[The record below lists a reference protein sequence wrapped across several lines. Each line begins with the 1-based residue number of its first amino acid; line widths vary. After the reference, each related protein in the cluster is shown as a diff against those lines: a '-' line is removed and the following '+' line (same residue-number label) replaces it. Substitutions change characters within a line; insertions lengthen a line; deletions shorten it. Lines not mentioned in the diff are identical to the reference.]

1 IKTTTGSH
9 VSGRYVFVV
18 ETAGRLPWRLG
29 RQRRATIPSPRVS
42 KESCQ
47 CQVREVGREPR
58 RDRFHAA
65 HVSDERRRAEAE
77 PCATGGELETKVAEG
92 TSELGRLADERAAL
106 RRVAT
111 LVGEGA
117 TSDELFPAVVD
128 AVAGVLE
135 VSAVTI
141 ARFESDDTS
150 IIVAS
155 HNDP

>member
-1 IKTTTGSH
+1 GPC
-9 VSGRYVFVV
+9 GR
-18 ETAGRLPWRLG
+18 
-29 RQRRATIPSPRVS
+29 
-42 KESCQ
+42 
-47 CQVREVGREPR
+47 
-58 RDRFHAA
+58 
-65 HVSDERRRAEAE
+65 
-77 PCATGGELETKVAEG
+77 GGEVEARVAEG

-106 RRVAT
+106 GRVAT

-155 HNDP
+155 HNDPSFSVGSRWPHDTPSLNATISKTGRPARGDYTHPPGPHAARAPRCGAQLG